1 LGNQSSLEILSED
14 PDMTSSLTIRDP
26 LADHLL
32 TPQNAALLII
42 DFQPVQVSSIVT
54 MEKRLLI
61 ANVTNLAKT
70 ARLYDLPVVLTT
82 VNVATGLNT
91 PTITPITDV
100 LPDVQ
105 PIDRTAINAWEDEDF
120 VSAVKAT
127 GRRKLI
133 MVALWTEVCLA
144 FPALDALAEGFD
156 VFAVVDAVGG
166 TSELAHRAGIDRV
179 VQAGGKPVSWI
190 QVACELQRD
199 WNRQAT
205 AQGFAEIVL
214 RSVGH

>member
-1 LGNQSSLEILSED
+1 
-14 PDMTSSLTIRDP
+14 MTSPLTLRDP
-26 LADHLL
+26 LADDLL
-32 TPQNAALLII
+32 TPRNAALLII

-61 ANVTNLAKT
+61 ANVVNLAKT
-70 ARLYDLPVVLTT
+70 AKLYDLPVVLTT

-100 LPDVQ
+100 LPGVT

-120 VSAVKAT
+120 VAAVKAT

-144 FPALDALAEGFD
+144 FPALDALREGFD
-156 VFAVVDAVGG
+156 VYAVVDAVGG
-166 TSELAHRAGIDRV
+166 TSQLAHQAGIDRV

-199 WNRQAT
+199 WNRTAT

>member
-1 LGNQSSLEILSED
+1 M
-14 PDMTSSLTIRDP
+14 PDMTSPLISRDP
-26 LADHLL
+26 LSDALL
-32 TPQNAALLII
+32 TPLNAALVII

-61 ANVTNLAKT
+61 ANVVNLAKT
-70 ARLYDLPVVLTT
+70 AKLYDLPVVLTT

-100 LPDVQ
+100 LPSVA

-120 VSAVKAT
+120 VAAVKAT

-144 FPALDALAEGFD
+144 FPALDALSEGFD

-166 TSELAHRAGIDRV
+166 TSQLAHQAGIDRV

-199 WNRQAT
+199 WNRAAT

>member
-1 LGNQSSLEILSED
+1 
-14 PDMTSSLTIRDP
+14 MTSPLTVRDP
-26 LADHLL
+26 LNDDLL

-61 ANVTNLAKT
+61 ANVVNLAKT
-70 ARLYDLPVVLTT
+70 AKLYDLPVVLTT
-82 VNVATGLNT
+82 VNVATGLNA
-91 PTITPITDV
+91 PTITPITDA
-100 LPDVQ
+100 LPGVTA
-105 PIDRTAINAWEDEDF
+105 IDRTAINAWEDEAF
-120 VSAVKAT
+120 VAAVKAT

-144 FPALDALAEGFD
+144 FPALDALREGFD

-166 TSELAHRAGIDRV
+166 TSQLAHQAGLDRV
-179 VQAGGKPVSWI
+179 VQAGAKPVSWI
-190 QVACELQRD
+190 MVACELQRD
-199 WNRQAT
+199 WNRTAT
-205 AQGFAEIVL
+205 AEGFAEIVL

>member
-1 LGNQSSLEILSED
+1 
-14 PDMTSSLTIRDP
+14 MTSPRTVRDP
-26 LADHLL
+26 LSDELL
-32 TPQNAALLII
+32 TPQNAALVII

-54 MEKRLLI
+54 MEKRLLV
-61 ANVTNLAKT
+61 ANVVNLAKT
-70 ARLYDLPVVLTT
+70 AKLYDLPVVLTT

-100 LPDVQ
+100 LPGVT

-120 VSAVKAT
+120 VAAIKAT

-144 FPALDALAEGFD
+144 FPALDALREGFD

-166 TSELAHRAGIDRV
+166 TSLLAHQAGLDRV

-199 WNRQAT
+199 WNRAAT
-205 AQGFAEIVL
+205 SQGFAEIVL

>member
-1 LGNQSSLEILSED
+1 LSED
-14 PDMTSSLTIRDP
+14 ADMTSPLTLRDP

-61 ANVTNLAKT
+61 ANVANLAKT

-100 LPDVQ
+100 LPGVT

-120 VSAVKAT
+120 VAAVKAT

-144 FPALDALAEGFD
+144 FPALDALAEGYD

-199 WNRQAT
+199 WNRKDT

>member
-1 LGNQSSLEILSED
+1 
-14 PDMTSSLTIRDP
+14 MTSPQTIREP

-32 TPQNAALLII
+32 TPQNAALVII
-42 DFQPVQVSSIVT
+42 DFQPVQVSSIIT

-70 ARLYDLPVVLTT
+70 AKLFDLPVVLTT
-82 VNVATGLNT
+82 VNVGTGLNT
-91 PTITPITDV
+91 PTITPIIDV
-100 LPDVQ
+100 LPGVS

-120 VSAVKAT
+120 VAAVKAT
-127 GRRKLI
+127 GRKKLI

-144 FPALDALAEGFD
+144 FPALDALADGYE

-166 TSELAHRAGIDRV
+166 TSELAHRAGLDRV

-199 WNRQAT
+199 WNRKTT
-205 AQGFAEIVL
+205 AEGFADIVL
-214 RSVGH
+214 RAVGH

>member
-1 LGNQSSLEILSED
+1 
-14 PDMTSSLTIRDP
+14 MTSPLTIRDP
-26 LADHLL
+26 LADDLL
-32 TPQNAALLII
+32 TPQNAALVII

-61 ANVTNLAKT
+61 ANVVNLAKT
-70 ARLYDLPVVLTT
+70 AKLYDLPVVLTT

-100 LPDVQ
+100 LAGVT

-120 VSAVKAT
+120 VAAVKAT
-127 GRRKLI
+127 GRSKLI

-144 FPALDALAEGFD
+144 FPALDALREGFD

-166 TSELAHRAGIDRV
+166 TSQLAHQAGVDRV

-199 WNRQAT
+199 WNRAAT

>member
-1 LGNQSSLEILSED
+1 
-14 PDMTSSLTIRDP
+14 MTSPLTVRDP
-26 LADHLL
+26 LNDDLL

-54 MEKRLLI
+54 MEKRLLV
-61 ANVTNLAKT
+61 ANVVNLAKT
-70 ARLYDLPVVLTT
+70 AKLYDLPVVLTT
-82 VNVATGLNT
+82 VNVATGLNS
-91 PTITPITDV
+91 PTIAPITDA
-100 LPDVQ
+100 LPGV
-105 PIDRTAINAWEDEDF
+105 PSYDRTAINAWEDLDF
-120 VSAVKAT
+120 VAAVKAT

-144 FPALDALAEGFD
+144 FPALDALREGFD

-166 TSELAHRAGIDRV
+166 TSELAHRAGLDRV

-199 WNRQAT
+199 WNRAAT

>member
-1 LGNQSSLEILSED
+1 
-14 PDMTSSLTIRDP
+14 MTSPQTIRDP

-32 TPQNAALLII
+32 TPQNAALVII

-61 ANVTNLAKT
+61 ANVVNLAKT
-70 ARLYDLPVVLTT
+70 ARLFDLPVVLST
-82 VNVATGLNT
+82 VNVGTGLNT
-91 PTITPITDV
+91 PTITPITAV
-100 LPDVQ
+100 LPGVS

-120 VSAVKAT
+120 VAAVKAT
-127 GRRKLI
+127 DRRKLI

-144 FPALDALAEGFD
+144 FPALDALAEGYE

-166 TSELAHRAGIDRV
+166 TSALAHRAGLDRV

-199 WNRQAT
+199 WNRKTT
-205 AQGFAEIVL
+205 AEGFADIVL
-214 RSVGH
+214 RAVGH

>member
-1 LGNQSSLEILSED
+1 
-14 PDMTSSLTIRDP
+14 MTSSQTIRDP
-26 LADHLL
+26 VADPLL
-32 TPQNAALLII
+32 TPQNAALVII

-61 ANVTNLAKT
+61 ANVTNLAKI
-70 ARLYDLPVVLTT
+70 ARLFDLPVVLTT

-91 PTITPITDV
+91 PTITPITDI
-100 LPDVQ
+100 LPDVP
-105 PIDRTAINAWEDEDF
+105 PIDRTAINAWEEEDF
-120 VSAVKAT
+120 VAAVKAT
-127 GRRKLI
+127 GRKKLI

-144 FPALDALAEGFD
+144 FPALDALAAGFE

-199 WNRQAT
+199 WNRKAT
-205 AQGFAEIVL
+205 AEGFADIVL
-214 RSVGH
+214 RAVGH

>member
-1 LGNQSSLEILSED
+1 
-14 PDMTSSLTIRDP
+14 MTSPQTIRDP
-26 LADHLL
+26 LADPLL
-32 TPQNAALLII
+32 TPQNAALVII

-61 ANVTNLAKT
+61 ANVANLAKI
-70 ARLYDLPVVLTT
+70 ARLFDLPVVLTT

-91 PTITPITDV
+91 PTITAITDV
-100 LPDVQ
+100 LPHAR

-120 VSAVKAT
+120 VAAVKAT
-127 GRRKLI
+127 GRNKLI

-144 FPALDALAEGFD
+144 FPALDALAAGYD
-156 VFAVVDAVGG
+156 VYAVVDAVGG
-166 TSELAHRAGIDRV
+166 TSELAHRAGLDRV

-199 WNRQAT
+199 WNRKAT
-205 AQGFAEIVL
+205 AEGFAGIVL
-214 RSVGH
+214 RAVGH

>member
-1 LGNQSSLEILSED
+1 
-14 PDMTSSLTIRDP
+14 MTSPLTIRDP
-26 LADHLL
+26 LADDLL
-32 TPQNAALLII
+32 TPQNAALVII

-61 ANVTNLAKT
+61 ANVVNLAKT
-70 ARLYDLPVVLTT
+70 AKLYDLPVVLTT

-100 LPDVQ
+100 LAGVT

-120 VSAVKAT
+120 VAAVKAT

-144 FPALDALAEGFD
+144 FPALDALREGFD

-166 TSELAHRAGIDRV
+166 TSQLAHQAGVDRV

-199 WNRQAT
+199 WNRAAT

>member
-1 LGNQSSLEILSED
+1 
-14 PDMTSSLTIRDP
+14 MTSPQTLRDP

-32 TPQNAALLII
+32 TPSNAALVII

-70 ARLYDLPVVLTT
+70 ARLYGLPVVLTT

-91 PTITPITDV
+91 PTIAPITDV
-100 LPDVQ
+100 LPDARS
-105 PIDRTAINAWEDEDF
+105 IDRTAINAWEDEDF
-120 VSAVKAT
+120 VAAVKAT
-127 GRRKLI
+127 DRRKLI
-133 MVALWTEVCLA
+133 MVALWTEVCLV
-144 FPALDALAEGFD
+144 FPALDALAEGYE

-166 TSELAHRAGIDRV
+166 TSELAHCAGLDRV

-199 WNRQAT
+199 WNRKAT
-205 AQGFAEIVL
+205 AEGFADIVL
-214 RSVGH
+214 RAVGH

>member
-1 LGNQSSLEILSED
+1 
-14 PDMTSSLTIRDP
+14 MTSPTTLRDP
-26 LADHLL
+26 LVDHLL

-61 ANVTNLAKT
+61 ANVVNLART
-70 ARLYDLPVVLTT
+70 AQLYDLPVVLTT
-82 VNVATGLNT
+82 VNVATGLNS
-91 PTITPITDV
+91 PTIKPITDV
-100 LPDVQ
+100 LADAQ

-120 VSAVKAT
+120 VAAVKAT
-127 GRRKLI
+127 GRKKLI

-144 FPALDALAEGFD
+144 FPAEGYD

-199 WNRQAT
+199 WNRTAT
-205 AQGFAEIVL
+205 AEGFADIVL
-214 RSVGH
+214 RAVGH

>member
-1 LGNQSSLEILSED
+1 MTALQPLET

-26 LADHLL
+26 LADDLL

-61 ANVTNLAKT
+61 ANVVNLAKS
-70 ARLYDLPVVLTT
+70 AKLYDLPVVLTT

-100 LPDVQ
+100 LPGVT

-120 VSAVKAT
+120 VAAVKAT

-144 FPALDALAEGFD
+144 FPALDALREGFD

-166 TSELAHRAGIDRV
+166 TSQLAHQAGIDRV

-190 QVACELQRD
+190 QVVCELQRD
-199 WNRQAT
+199 WNRTAT

>member
-1 LGNQSSLEILSED
+1 
-14 PDMTSSLTIRDP
+14 MTSSLTIRNP

-32 TPQNAALLII
+32 TPQNSALLII

-100 LPDVQ
+100 LPGVT

-120 VSAVKAT
+120 VAAVKAT
-127 GRRKLI
+127 GRKKLI
-133 MVALWTEVCLA
+133 VVALWTEVCLA
-144 FPALDALAEGFD
+144 FPALDALAEGYD

-166 TSELAHRAGIDRV
+166 TSELAHQAGLDRV
-179 VQAGGKPVSWI
+179 VQAGGRPVSWI

-199 WNRQAT
+199 WNRKAT
-205 AQGFAEIVL
+205 AEGFAEIVL